1 MNIIS
6 GEVITLVIVSVVL
19 VVLLIVGPEWNFK
32 KLNPFRKSEQH
43 GKVNKNY

>member
-1 MNIIS
+1 MSSIL
-6 GEVITLVIVSVVL
+6 GEVITFVTILVVL

-32 KLNPFRKSEQH
+32 KLNPFRKNEQH